1 MSIFILTRAIGL
13 GITGSIMMDILTDL
27 STGAINGI
35 IAGVVVGAV
44 VIPLI
49 QVPDALGRALLIG
62 VLFGVGMAGYQ
73 LLQVLQVT
81 GGTLGSILNSLDG
94 SSGTVV
100 GQVILNGIIYVLYAV
115 LAGALIGVFITVP
128 GIALKGGLIG
138 IFLGAAVG
146 AAFSWLLGELGVHLN
161 PTFSRLLTGLLV
173 FGILTAITGRN

>member
-1 MSIFILTRAIGL
+1 MTIFILTRALGL

-62 VLFGVGMAGYQ
+62 VLLGVGMAGYQ
-73 LLQVLQVT
+73 LFQVLQVT

-94 SSGTVV
+94 SAGTVV
-100 GQVILNGIIYVLYAV
+100 GQVILNGVIYILYAV

-138 IFLGAAVG
+138 ILLGAVMG
-146 AAFSWLLGELGVHLN
+146 AAFFWLLGKFGIHMN
-161 PTFSRLLTGLLV
+161 QTFFRLLTGLLI
-173 FGILTAITGRN
+173 FGVLTAITGRS